1 LGVIKR
7 KLVGEAVG
15 GRKGGRKEGREENGN
30 NKKKILLL
38 FFYLVACGHVHG
50 LLECLFEWLVIFKI
64 IFYLKIY

>member
-1 LGVIKR
+1 MGTI
-7 KLVGEAVG
+7 
-15 GRKGGRKEGREENGN
+15 
-30 NKKKILLL
+30 KKKILLL

>member
-1 LGVIKR
+1 V
-7 KLVGEAVG
+7 KLWEEGREG
-15 GRKGGRKEGREENGN
+15 GRKGGRKMGTI
-30 NKKKILLL
+30 KKKILLL

>member
-15 GRKGGRKEGREENGN
+15 GRKGGRKDQVRKMGTI
-30 NKKKILLL
+30 KKIILLL

-50 LLECLFEWLVIFKI
+50 LLECLFEWL
-64 IFYLKIY
+64 